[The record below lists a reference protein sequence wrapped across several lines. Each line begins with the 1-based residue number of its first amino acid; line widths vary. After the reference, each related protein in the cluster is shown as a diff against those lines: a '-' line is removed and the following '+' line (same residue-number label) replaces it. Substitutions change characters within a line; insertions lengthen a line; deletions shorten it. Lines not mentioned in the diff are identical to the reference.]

1 MNIRRAQ
8 VNDAPKLAQVHVD
21 SWQVAYR
28 SLVPDSFLQGFTYQK
43 RENAFRQALSA
54 NLEETYLV
62 EDNDR
67 AIAILTIGASRD
79 ADLDG
84 SCTGE
89 IWGIYIVPDHWRRGI
104 GTRLVQE
111 AERMLLSRGYR
122 DIVLWVF
129 EGNTDARRFYE
140 AMGFC
145 VDGAFKT
152 LELGE
157 SLKAVRYKKSVA
169 TAQCC

>member
-8 VNDAPKLAQVHVD
+8 ANDAPKLAQVHVD

-28 SLVPDSFLQGFTYQK
+28 GLIPDSFRQGFTYQK
-43 RENAFRQALSA
+43 RENSFRQALSA
-54 NLEETYLV
+54 NVEETYLV

-67 AIAILTIGASRD
+67 PIAILTIGASRD
-79 ADLDG
+79 ADLDS

-140 AMGFC
+140 TMGFR
-145 VDGAFKT
+145 VDDTFKT
-152 LELGE
+152 VELGIT
-157 SLKAVRYKKSVA
+157 LKAIRYRKSVA
-169 TAQCC
+169 APK

>member
-28 SLVPDSFLQGFTYQK
+28 GLIPDSFRERFTYSR

-67 AIAILTIGASRD
+67 SVAILTIGASRD
-79 ADLDG
+79 ADLDHT
-84 SCTGE
+84 CIGE
-89 IWGIYIVPDHWRRGI
+89 I
-104 GTRLVQE
+104 
-111 AERMLLSRGYR
+111 
-122 DIVLWVF
+122 
-129 EGNTDARRFYE
+129 
-140 AMGFC
+140 
-145 VDGAFKT
+145 
-152 LELGE
+152 
-157 SLKAVRYKKSVA
+157 
-169 TAQCC
+169 